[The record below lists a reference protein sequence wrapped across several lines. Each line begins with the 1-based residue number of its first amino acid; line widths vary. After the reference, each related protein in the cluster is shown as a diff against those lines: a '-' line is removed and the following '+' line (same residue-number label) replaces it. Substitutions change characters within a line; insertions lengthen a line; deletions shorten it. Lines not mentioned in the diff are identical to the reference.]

1 MTISKSWVTPITIG
15 AFILMAVTGLLMFF
29 EIETGYNKRAHEWFS
44 LIFVAG
50 ALFHIWTSKNSF
62 LYYFKTWKGI
72 AFISFFVVVLALS
85 FLSPPKE
92 QNGRIPVQ
100 KVIGKLNSKPIND
113 LALLSGANRDSL
125 LIQLNQAGFKV
136 SDGSE
141 TVQDLAKGERGNEAK
156 IYSLIFK

>member
-44 LIFVAG
+44 LVFVAG

-62 LYYFKTWKGI
+62 IHYFKTGTGI
-72 AFISFFVVVLALS
+72 LFISLFVVVLGLS

-92 QNGRIPVQ
+92 QNGRMPVQ
-100 KVIGKLNSKPIND
+100 KVIGALSSLSVNELAILAKKEPATVIEKLKT
-113 LALLSGANRDSL
+113 
-125 LIQLNQAGFKV
+125 AGFQVIEGK
-136 SDGSE
+136 E
-141 TVQDLAKGERGNEAK
+141 IIQDLTKGEKGQQGK
-156 IYSLIFK
+156 IFGLIFE